1 MQFRHLTFTAIGPFP
16 GTHAINFDELTAS
29 GLFLFE
35 GPTGAGKSSIID
47 ALVYALYGDV
57 AGRDSDRT
65 RMRSTYA
72 DLSTDSSVDLIFTI
86 SSGTYRVRRTPARL
100 KKKSRG
106 SGTTSVPAT
115 AHLWKL
121 SEAAV
126 DAGEWD
132 RGEMLATKVSHVD
145 DELQAILG
153 LSREQFVQ
161 TVVLPQGQFAQLLK
175 MNSTDRAGLLETLFD
190 TSTYREFTHRLGE
203 AAKQAREE
211 VDEAAAEAMRA
222 VHSWLDIDGVA
233 EKFPHLVGVVLDPE
247 DAGSL
252 ELIAQAHA
260 ALKRECDAARAKRE
274 KIEATAQA
282 TARAL
287 QRAQEL
293 AMAIADRERLL
304 EQRIALE
311 ERAPS
316 IASASVQ
323 VAAHEAVS
331 TVVEHLRRE
340 DLAREALA
348 ACVLPDA
355 VPAVKAERDN
365 LATLIASNVT
375 GSHKSVSEAVDSVI
389 DVTERKLGE
398 VTAQLGALSE
408 LVTLEESLPQ
418 RRKDLTALDEQAE
431 ELDARVTELGAALET
446 LPAEIAQIEASLAA
460 ERKVAAAKALIAEK
474 LASQR
479 GLLATA
485 EKLADTS
492 AQLAHAQAALQVAL
506 DADTAQRAT
515 LRQVTDA
522 WRNSMASNLAGGLVL
537 GHPCPVCGST
547 THPEPATAGDHSA
560 TLEEVQAEE
569 AVLDS
574 LARKAEEANQR
585 VISLKSSAQAL
596 RDQLDGTTEETI
608 QKEMGELVCELDA
621 ASAAEA
627 NIARRSA
634 QRAELESTLLHQ
646 REAMASARED
656 RRALCER
663 RQNTAQALSKD
674 EGKIASACASFAS
687 VRDRQTKLEEER
699 VALLSLRTAA
709 TTVATR
715 ARILDEAM
723 AASTLALADAGVTPD
738 EAWAAYLAPAALAA
752 LRSDIDDYMAQR
764 ASVDAQLASE
774 RLQVDGVH
782 VDLDAAQSAAERAQD
797 ALGQAHHCEALAA
810 QRARDSH
817 KKLHRLR
824 VGHRAWK
831 KVAEEAGP
839 VIRLADLA
847 NAGSSSLNRI
857 RLTVWVLLRR
867 FEQIVERANEH
878 LRAFSFGRYELRRA
892 DEGRGE
898 LKSGLGLDVI
908 HHDAG
913 PAGDHVRSPAT
924 LSGGETFYTSLAL
937 ALALSEVVQ
946 AENGGIRIDTL
957 IIDEGFGSLSN
968 DYLQTVMD
976 TLGQLRSSGRTVGIV
991 SHVEELKA
999 MIPDR
1004 VTIRT
1009 LSDGGS
1015 TLSVTA

>member
-106 SGTTSVPAT
+106 SGTTNVPAT

-233 EKFPHLVGVVLDPE
+233 EKFPHLIGVVLDPE

-260 ALKRECDAARAKRE
+260 ALKRECDEARAKRE

-316 IASASVQ
+316 IASASAQ

-375 GSHKSVSEAVDSVI
+375 GSHKA
-389 DVTERKLGE
+389 
-398 VTAQLGALSE
+398 
-408 LVTLEESLPQ
+408 
-418 RRKDLTALDEQAE
+418 
-431 ELDARVTELGAALET
+431 
-446 LPAEIAQIEASLAA
+446 
-460 ERKVAAAKALIAEK
+460 
-474 LASQR
+474 
-479 GLLATA
+479 
-485 EKLADTS
+485 
-492 AQLAHAQAALQVAL
+492 
-506 DADTAQRAT
+506 
-515 LRQVTDA
+515 
-522 WRNSMASNLAGGLVL
+522 
-537 GHPCPVCGST
+537 
-547 THPEPATAGDHSA
+547 
-560 TLEEVQAEE
+560 
-569 AVLDS
+569 
-574 LARKAEEANQR
+574 
-585 VISLKSSAQAL
+585 
-596 RDQLDGTTEETI
+596 
-608 QKEMGELVCELDA
+608 
-621 ASAAEA
+621 
-627 NIARRSA
+627 
-634 QRAELESTLLHQ
+634 
-646 REAMASARED
+646 
-656 RRALCER
+656 
-663 RQNTAQALSKD
+663 
-674 EGKIASACASFAS
+674 
-687 VRDRQTKLEEER
+687 
-699 VALLSLRTAA
+699 
-709 TTVATR
+709 
-715 ARILDEAM
+715 
-723 AASTLALADAGVTPD
+723 
-738 EAWAAYLAPAALAA
+738 
-752 LRSDIDDYMAQR
+752 
-764 ASVDAQLASE
+764 
-774 RLQVDGVH
+774 
-782 VDLDAAQSAAERAQD
+782 
-797 ALGQAHHCEALAA
+797 
-810 QRARDSH
+810 
-817 KKLHRLR
+817 
-824 VGHRAWK
+824 
-831 KVAEEAGP
+831 
-839 VIRLADLA
+839 
-847 NAGSSSLNRI
+847 
-857 RLTVWVLLRR
+857 
-867 FEQIVERANEH
+867 
-878 LRAFSFGRYELRRA
+878 
-892 DEGRGE
+892 
-898 LKSGLGLDVI
+898 
-908 HHDAG
+908 
-913 PAGDHVRSPAT
+913 
-924 LSGGETFYTSLAL
+924 
-937 ALALSEVVQ
+937 
-946 AENGGIRIDTL
+946 
-957 IIDEGFGSLSN
+957 
-968 DYLQTVMD
+968 
-976 TLGQLRSSGRTVGIV
+976 
-991 SHVEELKA
+991 
-999 MIPDR
+999 
-1004 VTIRT
+1004 
-1009 LSDGGS
+1009 
-1015 TLSVTA
+1015 